1 MTDESTRSRRVAIA
15 EGEPETFYLKWT
27 NWSHKYKFL
36 TLILGCIFLA
46 ATIGPFLSAALYT
59 AFGDLAVMP
68 SFALTRQR
76 ALASKDLKIRD
87 FLQKNTKKHCSF
99 IFDIT
104 GLPWL
109 DWDEIG
115 NEKAAKHIS
124 RSSASTASATSSTCS
139 TASVSLNQ
147 DLLKLRPPQSRNYF
161 HFHISGKTIIYNLNV
176 CSNTEKIKY
185 LRSKLLSLSQFRQK
199 KNSVSNFQIRQ
210 TSVKIKSRYE
220 RFSKT

>member
-1 MTDESTRSRRVAIA
+1 MTDGSTRSRRVAIA
-15 EGEPETFYLKWT
+15 EGEPETFYLEWA

-87 FLQKNTKKHCSF
+87 FLQKNAKKHCSF
-99 IFDIT
+99 IYLT
-104 GLPWL
+104 SSRYL
-109 DWDEIG
+109 DWTEMKIG
-115 NEKAAKHIS
+115 NEKAAKYIS
-124 RSSASTASATSSTCS
+124 RSSASTASATLSTCS

-147 DLLKLRPPQSRNYF
+147 DLLKLRPPRSRNYF
-161 HFHISGKTIIYNLNV
+161 HFIILGKCTI
-176 CSNTEKIKY
+176 
-185 LRSKLLSLSQFRQK
+185 
-199 KNSVSNFQIRQ
+199 
-210 TSVKIKSRYE
+210 
-220 RFSKT
+220 